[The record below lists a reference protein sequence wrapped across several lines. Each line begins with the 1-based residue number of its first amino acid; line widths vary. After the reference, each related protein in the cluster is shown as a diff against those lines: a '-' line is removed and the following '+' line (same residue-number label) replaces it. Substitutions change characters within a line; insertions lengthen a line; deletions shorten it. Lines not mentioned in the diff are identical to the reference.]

1 MLLTLWQ
8 TGELNEWNHTSRS
21 KLKPLPGGPGGPGGP
36 LRPGVPSGP
45 SEPGRPGNPAALGS
59 PWERTM
65 VQSKNHLKQ
74 HTLLR
79 LQTWRNWMG
88 VSIME
93 GASTTPAGRWRHH
106 SSLGLCYSFRS
117 ENADGGVARHRYCL
131 KTFFYLVLV
140 ISSNYHLI
148 HMWGTSVFAFE

>member
-1 MLLTLWQ
+1 
-8 TGELNEWNHTSRS
+8 
-21 KLKPLPGGPGGPGGP
+21 
-36 LRPGVPSGP
+36 
-45 SEPGRPGNPAALGS
+45 
-59 PWERTM
+59 
-65 VQSKNHLKQ
+65 
-74 HTLLR
+74 
-79 LQTWRNWMG
+79 MG

-131 KTFFYLVLV
+131 KTHFYLVLV